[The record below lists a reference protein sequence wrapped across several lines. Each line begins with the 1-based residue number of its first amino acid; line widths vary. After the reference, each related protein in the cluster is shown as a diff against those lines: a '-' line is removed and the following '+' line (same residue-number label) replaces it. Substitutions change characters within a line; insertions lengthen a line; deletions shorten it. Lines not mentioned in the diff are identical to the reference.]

1 MRVRAEHVARFGD
14 ERILGDSDF
23 VAMALM
29 NDSLSLEKQ
38 TEYEQFGLDLPE
50 LTAAI
55 CNHYQLDEK
64 LVAMRGRLSNV
75 SIARQ
80 LIAFFAVTEL
90 GIQAADVAAQLN
102 VTQSGVS
109 RLVKKGQ
116 GVCQREQFTMSSLI
130 DA

>member
-1 MRVRAEHVARFGD
+1 MTVLRKMWF
-14 ERILGDSDF
+14 ISLIF
-23 VAMALM
+23 

-38 TEYEQFGLDLPE
+38 TEYERFGLGLPE

-55 CNHYQLDEK
+55 CKHYQLDEK
-64 LVAMRGRLSNV
+64 LVATRGRLSNV
-75 SIARQ
+75 SNARQ
-80 LIAFFAVTEL
+80 LTAFFAITEL
-90 GIQAADVAAQLN
+90 GIKAADVADQLN

-116 GVCQREQFTMSSLI
+116 GVCQREQYTMSSLI